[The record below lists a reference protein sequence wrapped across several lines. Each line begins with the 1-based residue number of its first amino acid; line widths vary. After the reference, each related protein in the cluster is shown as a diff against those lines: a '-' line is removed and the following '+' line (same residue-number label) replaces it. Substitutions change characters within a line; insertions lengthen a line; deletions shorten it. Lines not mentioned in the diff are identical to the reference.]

1 MKKLRVLAIAYP
13 FAPVAP
19 DTAGGAEQILL
30 RIDNAL
36 VRNGHRSIIIA
47 RENSQ
52 TSGLLMPVPKMKGL
66 IDEARRREA
75 HEAVRRTTREA
86 LRDFDIDIVHM
97 HGVDFYEYLPPE
109 GLPVLVTLH
118 LPISFYPAWALQPA
132 NPDIHFN
139 CVSYSQQA
147 GCPPQMR
154 PPVIQNGIQVESFRM
169 DIRKRDFVLS
179 MGRIC
184 PEKGFHIALDAARR
198 AKVLLLLAGEVF
210 PYGEHIRYFEE
221 EIIPRLGEWGIF
233 LGRVGFE
240 RKRRLLSAARAVL
253 VPSLVP
259 ETSSLVAMEAL
270 ACGTPVIAFAN
281 GALPEIVE
289 DGKTGF
295 LVRDEADM
303 ASAIRRSGAIDP
315 DMCRKEAALRFR
327 EEKMLRQYFEL
338 YERILH
344 APEPAC

>member
-1 MKKLRVLAIAYP
+1 M
-13 FAPVAP
+13 
-19 DTAGGAEQILL
+19 
-30 RIDNAL
+30 
-36 VRNGHRSIIIA
+36 
-47 RENSQ
+47 
-52 TSGLLMPVPKMKGL
+52 
-66 IDEARRREA
+66 
-75 HEAVRRTTREA
+75 
-86 LRDFDIDIVHM
+86 
-97 HGVDFYEYLPPE
+97 
-109 GLPVLVTLH
+109 
-118 LPISFYPAWALQPA
+118 
-132 NPDIHFN
+132 
-139 CVSYSQQA
+139 
-147 GCPPQMR
+147 
-154 PPVIQNGIQVESFRM
+154 
-169 DIRKRDFVLS
+169 
-179 MGRIC
+179 
-184 PEKGFHIALDAARR
+184 
-198 AKVLLLLAGEVF
+198 
-210 PYGEHIRYFEE
+210 
-221 EIIPRLGEWGIF
+221 
-233 LGRVGFE
+233 GFE